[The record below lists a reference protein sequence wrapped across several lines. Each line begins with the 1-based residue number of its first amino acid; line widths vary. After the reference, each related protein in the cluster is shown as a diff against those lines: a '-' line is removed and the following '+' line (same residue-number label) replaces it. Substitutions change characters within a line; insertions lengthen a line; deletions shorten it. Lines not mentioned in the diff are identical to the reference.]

1 MEYPKSFEELMTCF
15 KMLPGIGNKGAERMA
30 YAIYDMSEEDVK
42 RFSQALTLFKEN
54 VHTCPICG
62 NLSEED
68 ICDICKNEIRN
79 HNCICVVQNP
89 KNIDSIEA
97 MQEFNGVYHVL
108 NGTINVSK
116 GVLPEQLNIQSLIN
130 RINEDTEEVILALDP
145 TADGETT
152 SMYISKLLN
161 NKCKVTKLANGI
173 PLGSHLDYTDPLTL
187 LKAFQKRSNN

>member
-1 MEYPKSFEELMTCF
+1 MYPKKFQNMIDSYQ
-15 KMLPGIGNKGAERMA
+15 KLPGVGKKTAER
-30 YAIYDMSEEDVK
+30 YAFKTLDWDEETLDQ
-42 RFSQALTLFKEN
+42 FIQSLTDLKKGITYC
-54 VHTCPICG
+54 HICG

-68 ICDICKNEIRN
+68 ICDICKNENRN

-130 RINEDTEEVILALDP
+130 RINENTEEVILALDP

>member
-1 MEYPKSFEELMTCF
+1 MYPKKFQNMIDSYQ
-15 KMLPGIGNKGAERMA
+15 KLPGVGKKTAER
-30 YAIYDMSEEDVK
+30 YAFKTLDWDEETLDQ
-42 RFSQALTLFKEN
+42 FIQSLTDLKKGITYC
-54 VHTCPICG
+54 HICG

-68 ICDICKNEIRN
+68 ICDICKNEKRN

>member
-1 MEYPKSFEELMTCF
+1 MYPKKFQNMIDSYQ
-15 KMLPGIGNKGAERMA
+15 KLPGVGKKTAER
-30 YAIYDMSEEDVK
+30 YAFKTLDWDEETLDQ
-42 RFSQALTLFKEN
+42 FIQSLTDLKKGITYC
-54 VHTCPICG
+54 HICG

-68 ICDICKNEIRN
+68 ICDICKNENRN

-152 SMYISKLLN
+152 SMYISKILN

-187 LKAFQKRSNN
+187 LKAFQNRSNS

>member
-1 MEYPKSFEELMTCF
+1 MYPKKFQNMIDSYQ
-15 KMLPGIGNKGAERMA
+15 KLPGVGKKTAER
-30 YAIYDMSEEDVK
+30 YAFKTLDWDEETLDQ
-42 RFSQALTLFKEN
+42 FIQSLTDLKKGITYC
-54 VHTCPICG
+54 HICG

-68 ICDICKNEIRN
+68 ICDICKNENRN

-97 MQEFNGVYHVL
+97 MQEFNCVYHVL

>member
-1 MEYPKSFEELMTCF
+1 MYPKKFQNMIDSYQ
-15 KMLPGIGNKGAERMA
+15 KLPGVGKKTAER
-30 YAIYDMSEEDVK
+30 YAFKTLDWDEETLDQ
-42 RFSQALTLFKEN
+42 FIQSLTDLKKGITYC
-54 VHTCPICG
+54 HICG

-68 ICDICKNEIRN
+68 ICDIFKNENRN

>member
-1 MEYPKSFEELMTCF
+1 MYPKKFQNMIDSYQ
-15 KMLPGIGNKGAERMA
+15 KLPGVGKKTAER
-30 YAIYDMSEEDVK
+30 YAFKTLDWDEETLDQ
-42 RFSQALTLFKEN
+42 FIQSLTDLKKGITYC
-54 VHTCPICG
+54 HICG

-68 ICDICKNEIRN
+68 ICDICKNEKRN

-116 GVLPEQLNIQSLIN
+116 GVLPDQLNIQSLIN

>member
-1 MEYPKSFEELMTCF
+1 MYPKKFQNMIDSYQ
-15 KMLPGIGNKGAERMA
+15 KLPGVGKKTAER
-30 YAIYDMSEEDVK
+30 YAFKTLDWDEETLDQ
-42 RFSQALTLFKEN
+42 FIHSLTDLKKGITYC
-54 VHTCPICG
+54 HICG

-68 ICDICKNEIRN
+68 ICDICKNENRN

>member
-1 MEYPKSFEELMTCF
+1 MYPKKFQNMIDSYQ
-15 KMLPGIGNKGAERMA
+15 KLPGVGKKTAER
-30 YAIYDMSEEDVK
+30 YAFKTLDWDEETLDQ
-42 RFSQALTLFKEN
+42 FIQSLTDLKKGITYC
-54 VHTCPICG
+54 HICG

-68 ICDICKNEIRN
+68 ICDICKNENRN
-79 HNCICVVQNP
+79 HNCICVVQSP

>member
-1 MEYPKSFEELMTCF
+1 MYPKKFQNMIDSYQ
-15 KMLPGIGNKGAERMA
+15 KLPGVGKKTAER
-30 YAIYDMSEEDVK
+30 YAFKTLDWDEETLDQ
-42 RFSQALTLFKEN
+42 FIQSLTDLKKGITYC
-54 VHTCPICG
+54 HICG

-68 ICDICKNEIRN
+68 ICDICKNENRN

-152 SMYISKLLN
+152 SMYISKILN

-187 LKAFQKRSNN
+187 LKAFQKRSNS

>member
-1 MEYPKSFEELMTCF
+1 MYPKKFQNMIDSYQ
-15 KMLPGIGNKGAERMA
+15 KLPGVGKKTAER
-30 YAIYDMSEEDVK
+30 YAFKTLDWDEETLDQ
-42 RFSQALTLFKEN
+42 FIQSLTDLKKGITYC
-54 VHTCPICG
+54 HICG

-68 ICDICKNEIRN
+68 ICDICKNENRN

-145 TADGETT
+145 TADGEIT

>member
-1 MEYPKSFEELMTCF
+1 MYPKKFQNMIDSYQ
-15 KMLPGIGNKGAERMA
+15 KLPGVGKKTAER
-30 YAIYDMSEEDVK
+30 YAFKTLDWDEETLDQ
-42 RFSQALTLFKEN
+42 FIQSLTDLKKGITYC
-54 VHTCPICG
+54 HICG

-68 ICDICKNEIRN
+68 ICYICKNENRN

-152 SMYISKLLN
+152 SMYISKILN

>member
-1 MEYPKSFEELMTCF
+1 MYPKKFQNMIDSYQ
-15 KMLPGIGNKGAERMA
+15 KLPGVGKKTAER
-30 YAIYDMSEEDVK
+30 YAFKTLDWDEETLDQ
-42 RFSQALTLFKEN
+42 FIQSLTDLKKGITYC
-54 VHTCPICG
+54 HICG

-68 ICDICKNEIRN
+68 ICDICKNENRN

-116 GVLPEQLNIQSLIN
+116 CVLPEQLNIQSLIN

>member
-1 MEYPKSFEELMTCF
+1 MYPKKFQNMIDSYQ
-15 KMLPGIGNKGAERMA
+15 KLPGVGKKTAER
-30 YAIYDMSEEDVK
+30 YAFKTLDWDEETLDQ
-42 RFSQALTLFKEN
+42 FIQSLTDLKKGITYC
-54 VHTCPICG
+54 HICG

-68 ICDICKNEIRN
+68 ICDICKNENRN

-173 PLGSHLDYTDPLTL
+173 PLGSHLDYTDPIAL

>member
-1 MEYPKSFEELMTCF
+1 MYPKKFQNMIDSYQ
-15 KMLPGIGNKGAERMA
+15 KLPGVGKKTAER
-30 YAIYDMSEEDVK
+30 YAFKTLDWDEETLDQFIQSLTDLKK
-42 RFSQALTLFKEN
+42 RITYC
-54 VHTCPICG
+54 HICG

-68 ICDICKNEIRN
+68 ICDICKNENRN

>member
-1 MEYPKSFEELMTCF
+1 MYPKKFQNMIDSYQ
-15 KMLPGIGNKGAERMA
+15 KLPGVGKKTAER
-30 YAIYDMSEEDVK
+30 YAFKTLDWDEETLDQ
-42 RFSQALTLFKEN
+42 FIQSLTDLKKGITYC
-54 VHTCPICG
+54 HICG

-68 ICDICKNEIRN
+68 ICDICKNENRN

-173 PLGSHLDYTDPLTL
+173 PLGSHLDYTDHLTL

>member
-1 MEYPKSFEELMTCF
+1 MYPKKFQNMINSYQ
-15 KMLPGIGNKGAERMA
+15 KLPGVGKKTAER
-30 YAIYDMSEEDVK
+30 YAFKTLDWDEETLDQ
-42 RFSQALTLFKEN
+42 FIQSLTDLKKGITYC
-54 VHTCPICG
+54 HICG

-68 ICDICKNEIRN
+68 ICDICKNENRN

>member
-1 MEYPKSFEELMTCF
+1 MYPKKFQNMIDSYQ
-15 KMLPGIGNKGAERMA
+15 KLPGVGKKTAER
-30 YAIYDMSEEDVK
+30 YAFKTLDWDEETLDQ
-42 RFSQALTLFKEN
+42 FIQSLTDLKKGITYC
-54 VHTCPICG
+54 HICG

-68 ICDICKNEIRN
+68 ICDICKNENRN

-130 RINEDTEEVILALDP
+130 RINKDTEEVILALDP

-187 LKAFQKRSNN
+187 LKAFQKRSNS

>member
-1 MEYPKSFEELMTCF
+1 MYPKKFQNMIDSYQ
-15 KMLPGIGNKGAERMA
+15 KLPGVGKKTAER
-30 YAIYDMSEEDVK
+30 YAFKTLDWDEETLDQ
-42 RFSQALTLFKEN
+42 FIQSLTNLKKGITYC
-54 VHTCPICG
+54 HICG

-68 ICDICKNEIRN
+68 ICDICKNENRN

-130 RINEDTEEVILALDP
+130 RINENTEEVILALDP

>member
-1 MEYPKSFEELMTCF
+1 MYPKKFQNMIDSYQ
-15 KMLPGIGNKGAERMA
+15 KLPGVGKKTAER
-30 YAIYDMSEEDVK
+30 YAFKTLDWDEETLDQ
-42 RFSQALTLFKEN
+42 FIQSLTYLKKGITYC
-54 VHTCPICG
+54 HICG

-68 ICDICKNEIRN
+68 ICDICKNENRN

-152 SMYISKLLN
+152 SMYISKILN

>member
-1 MEYPKSFEELMTCF
+1 MYPKKFQNMIDSYQ
-15 KMLPGIGNKGAERMA
+15 KLPGVGKKTAER
-30 YAIYDMSEEDVK
+30 YAFKTLDWDEETLDQ
-42 RFSQALTLFKEN
+42 FIQSLTDLKKGITYC
-54 VHTCPICG
+54 HICG

-68 ICDICKNEIRN
+68 ICDICKNENRN

-130 RINEDTEEVILALDP
+130 RINKDTEEVILALDP

>member
-1 MEYPKSFEELMTCF
+1 MYPKKFQNMIDSYQ
-15 KMLPGIGNKGAERMA
+15 KLPGVGKKTAER
-30 YAIYDMSEEDVK
+30 YAFKTLDWDEETLDQ
-42 RFSQALTLFKEN
+42 FIQSLTDLKKGITYC
-54 VHTCPICG
+54 HICG

-68 ICDICKNEIRN
+68 ICDICKNKNRN

-97 MQEFNGVYHVL
+97 MNEFNGVYHVL

>member
-1 MEYPKSFEELMTCF
+1 MYPKKFQNMIDSYQ
-15 KMLPGIGNKGAERMA
+15 KLPGVGKKTAER
-30 YAIYDMSEEDVK
+30 YAFKTLDWDEETLDQ
-42 RFSQALTLFKEN
+42 FIQSLTDLKKGITYC
-54 VHTCPICG
+54 HICG

-68 ICDICKNEIRN
+68 ICDICKNENRN

-130 RINEDTEEVILALDP
+130 RINKDTEEVILALDP

-152 SMYISKLLN
+152 SMYISKILN

-187 LKAFQKRSNN
+187 LKAFQKRSNS

>member
-1 MEYPKSFEELMTCF
+1 MYPKKFQNMIDSYQ
-15 KMLPGIGNKGAERMA
+15 KLPGVGKKTAER
-30 YAIYDMSEEDVK
+30 YAFKTLDWDEETLDQ
-42 RFSQALTLFKEN
+42 FIQSLTDLKKGITYC
-54 VHTCPICG
+54 HICG

-68 ICDICKNEIRN
+68 ICDICKNENRN

-187 LKAFQKRSNN
+187 LKAFQKRSNS

>member
-1 MEYPKSFEELMTCF
+1 MYPKKFQNMIDSYQ
-15 KMLPGIGNKGAERMA
+15 KLPGVGKKTAER
-30 YAIYDMSEEDVK
+30 YAFKTLDWDEETLDQ
-42 RFSQALTLFKEN
+42 FIQSLTDLKKGITYC
-54 VHTCPICG
+54 HICG

-68 ICDICKNEIRN
+68 MCDICKNENRN

>member
-1 MEYPKSFEELMTCF
+1 MYPKKFQNMIDSYQ
-15 KMLPGIGNKGAERMA
+15 KLPGVGKKTAER
-30 YAIYDMSEEDVK
+30 YAFKTLDWDEETLDQ
-42 RFSQALTLFKEN
+42 FIQSLTDLKKGITYC
-54 VHTCPICG
+54 HICG

-68 ICDICKNEIRN
+68 ICDICKNENRN

-161 NKCKVTKLANGI
+161 NKCKVTKRANGI
-173 PLGSHLDYTDPLTL
+173 PLGCHLDYTDPLSL
-187 LKAFQKRSNN
+187 LKAFQKRSNS

>member
-1 MEYPKSFEELMTCF
+1 MYPKKFQNMIDSYQ
-15 KMLPGIGNKGAERMA
+15 KLPGVGKKTAER
-30 YAIYDMSEEDVK
+30 YAFKTLDWDEETLDQ
-42 RFSQALTLFKEN
+42 FIQSLTDLKKGITYC
-54 VHTCPICG
+54 HICG

-68 ICDICKNEIRN
+68 ICDICKNENRN

-173 PLGSHLDYTDPLTL
+173 PLGSNLDYTDPLTL

>member
-1 MEYPKSFEELMTCF
+1 MYPKKFQNMIDSYQ
-15 KMLPGIGNKGAERMA
+15 KLPGVGKKTTERYAFKTLDWDEETLDQFIQSLTDLKKGIT
-30 YAIYDMSEEDVK
+30 YC
-42 RFSQALTLFKEN
+42 
-54 VHTCPICG
+54 HICG

-68 ICDICKNEIRN
+68 ICDICKNENRN

>member
-1 MEYPKSFEELMTCF
+1 MYPKKFQNMIDSYQ
-15 KMLPGIGNKGAERMA
+15 KLPGVGKKTAER
-30 YAIYDMSEEDVK
+30 YAFKTLDWDEETLDQ
-42 RFSQALTLFKEN
+42 FIQSLTDLKKGITYC
-54 VHTCPICG
+54 HICG

-68 ICDICKNEIRN
+68 ICDICKNENRN

-116 GVLPEQLNIQSLIN
+116 GVLQEQLNIQSLIN

-152 SMYISKLLN
+152 SMYISKILN

>member
-1 MEYPKSFEELMTCF
+1 MYPKKFQNMIDSYQ
-15 KMLPGIGNKGAERMA
+15 KLPGVGKKTAER
-30 YAIYDMSEEDVK
+30 YAFKTLDWDEETLDQ
-42 RFSQALTLFKEN
+42 FIQSLTDLKKGI
-54 VHTCPICG
+54 TYCRICG

-68 ICDICKNEIRN
+68 ICDICKNENRN

-130 RINEDTEEVILALDP
+130 RINENTEEVILALDP

>member
-1 MEYPKSFEELMTCF
+1 MYPKKFQNMIDSYQ
-15 KMLPGIGNKGAERMA
+15 KLPGVGKKTAER
-30 YAIYDMSEEDVK
+30 YAFKTLDWDEETLDQ
-42 RFSQALTLFKEN
+42 FIQSLTDLKKGITYC
-54 VHTCPICG
+54 HICG

-68 ICDICKNEIRN
+68 ICDICKNENRN

-145 TADGETT
+145 TTDGETT

>member
-1 MEYPKSFEELMTCF
+1 MYPKKFQNMIDSYQ
-15 KMLPGIGNKGAERMA
+15 KLPGVGKKTAER
-30 YAIYDMSEEDVK
+30 YAFKTLDWDEETLDQ
-42 RFSQALTLFKEN
+42 FIQSLTDLKKGITYC
-54 VHTCPICG
+54 HICG

-68 ICDICKNEIRN
+68 ICDICKNENRN

-108 NGTINVSK
+108 NGTINISK

>member
-1 MEYPKSFEELMTCF
+1 MYPKKFQNMIDSYQ
-15 KMLPGIGNKGAERMA
+15 KLPGVGKKTAER
-30 YAIYDMSEEDVK
+30 YAFKTLDWDEETLDQ
-42 RFSQALTLFKEN
+42 FIQSLTDLKKGITYC
-54 VHTCPICG
+54 HICG

-68 ICDICKNEIRN
+68 ICDICKNENRN

-89 KNIDSIEA
+89 KNIESIEA

>member
-1 MEYPKSFEELMTCF
+1 MYPKKFQNMIDSYQ
-15 KMLPGIGNKGAERMA
+15 KLPGVGKKTAER
-30 YAIYDMSEEDVK
+30 YAFKTLDWDEETLDQ
-42 RFSQALTLFKEN
+42 FIQSLTDLKKGITYC
-54 VHTCPICG
+54 HICG

-68 ICDICKNEIRN
+68 ICDICKNENRN

-152 SMYISKLLN
+152 SMYISKILN